1 MGRRVQVGVWAPPG
15 GPRRPSPVRPE
26 GSEAAMAETAPQH
39 LALPSGLL
47 ELCALL
53 GPPRDSLRG
62 LEQVR
67 TLREDQGG
75 RRSESGVTTRC
86 TPSQCPEDASRQG
99 TSARYPRRPPGRGPS
114 KSAAECG
121 VSPRS
126 SHAWPPSACRVP
138 RTVGVLPRGG
148 CLWGLPHPP
157 HPMGWGPAGRR
168 QGERWHPSAPPSSGR
183 GLASRAAVLNAVLRT
198 PTWARARWARQPRPR
213 ARVLTCYPVVS

>member
-99 TSARYPRRPPGRGPS
+99 TSARYPRRPPGGDPASLRR
-114 KSAAECG
+114 SAE
-121 VSPRS
+121 
-126 SHAWPPSACRVP
+126 
-138 RTVGVLPRGG
+138 
-148 CLWGLPHPP
+148 
-157 HPMGWGPAGRR
+157 
-168 QGERWHPSAPPSSGR
+168 
-183 GLASRAAVLNAVLRT
+183 
-198 PTWARARWARQPRPR
+198 
-213 ARVLTCYPVVS
+213 